1 MEKILEMTRAI
12 WSTHNVPNSHS
23 AKKKNISSITVLIA
37 RRLIELLFFICA
49 CISII
54 AVILICIFIFK
65 NGIPAISEIGFKDF
79 IFGNSWKP
87 KQEIF
92 GIFPMIVSSVYVT
105 GGAILIGGPI
115 GILTAVFLSCYC
127 PKKIYKII
135 KPMIN
140 LLASVPSIIYG
151 FFFLVAVVP
160 IMQKITGTSGKGMLT
175 AAILLGMMILPT
187 IINTAEAS
195 INAVPNQYFEGAL
208 ALGAT
213 KEQSI
218 FKTILPAASSG
229 VLSGVI
235 LGIGRAIGETMAVIM
250 IIGNQPVLP
259 DSIVS
264 GVRTLTGN
272 IVIEMAYASGLHR
285 GALIGTAAVLFVFIL
300 IINMCFSII
309 TRKKIAYE

>member
-1 MEKILEMTRAI
+1 MFL
-12 WSTHNVPNSHS
+12 
-23 AKKKNISSITVLIA
+23 IS
-37 RRLIELLFFICA
+37 A
-49 CISII
+49 CISIV
-54 AVILICIFIFK
+54 AVISICIFIFK
-65 NGIPAISEIGFKDF
+65 NGVPAISEIGFTDF
-79 IFGNSWKP
+79 ILGKTWKP
-87 KQEIF
+87 KQELF
-92 GIFPMIVSSVYVT
+92 GIFPMIISSIFVT
-105 GGAILIGGPI
+105 AGAVVIGAPI

-127 PKKIYKII
+127 PKNIYKII

-140 LLASVPSIIYG
+140 LLASVPSVIYG

-175 AAILLGMMILPT
+175 ASILLGLMILPT
-187 IINTAEAS
+187 IINTAESS
-195 INAVPNQYFEGAL
+195 ISAVPSQYYEGSL

-213 KEQSI
+213 KEHSI
-218 FKTILPAASSG
+218 FKTVIPAASSG

-250 IIGNQPVLP
+250 IIGNQPILP
-259 DSIVS
+259 KSLVQ

-285 GALIGTAAVLFVFIL
+285 GALIGTAVVLFVFIL
-300 IINMCFSII
+300 IINLCFNFL

>member
-1 MEKILEMTRAI
+1 MKKFTEKAMQILFM
-12 WSTHNVPNSHS
+12 
-23 AKKKNISSITVLIA
+23 L
-37 RRLIELLFFICA
+37 CA
-49 CISII
+49 CISVV
-54 AVILICIFIFK
+54 AVVSICIFIFK

-79 IFGNSWKP
+79 ILGKVWKP
-87 KQEIF
+87 KQNIY
-92 GIFPMIVSSVYVT
+92 GIFPMIISSIYVT
-105 GGAILIGGPI
+105 AGAIIIGGPV

-127 PKKIYKII
+127 PKRLYKII

-160 IMQKITGTSGKGMLT
+160 IMQKLTGTSGKGMLT
-175 AAILLGMMILPT
+175 AAILLGVMILPT
-187 IINTAEAS
+187 VINTSEAS
-195 INAVPNQYFEGAL
+195 INAVPSQYFEGAL

-213 KEQSI
+213 KEHSI
-218 FKTILPAASSG
+218 FKTVLPAASSG

-250 IIGNQPVLP
+250 IIGNQPILP
-259 DSIVS
+259 KSLVS

-285 GALIGTAAVLFVFIL
+285 GALIGTAVVLFVFIL
-300 IINMCFSII
+300 IINLCFSAL